1 MPFPNPLELLEEN
14 NPLTT
19 QQESFGI
26 YIHIP
31 FCPIQCDF
39 CAFDTHPMDRSLFL
53 SYIQG
58 IKTEIAHYQSEPLL
72 WGRKVSS
79 IYLGGGTPSLL
90 SPTSIN
96 DLNSEIQNIYGCT
109 SHCEI
114 SLEVHPLTVDLKK
127 LQGFYR
133 AGINR
138 LSIGVQSLNDQDLL
152 SIKRN
157 HRATVSYRVF
167 QEAREAGFNNI
178 SGDLMYGLPGQ
189 NMADWQET
197 LVSLLQL
204 NPNHLSLYALTI
216 EENTPLQTAI
226 ASGITEHPDEEIQL
240 RMYDWAC
247 AHLEEEGFYR
257 YEISNFSKPG
267 YESSH
272 NRLYWRREDYLG
284 LGCSAHSSLGE
295 FRFSNVKTPGAYQQ
309 AINQKGHGVVGKE
322 TLSKEKRFIEAL
334 VFGLRQKQGISLPQ
348 LEMRFSF
355 STPPSINER
364 FEKLQREGSIFKSSL
379 PHSKWGK
386 FIQLTQTGT
395 HLADEVALQLLT
407 HDSHGRN

>member
-1 MPFPNPLELLEEN
+1 MTLKLLEEN
-14 NPLTT
+14 TTLTT
-19 QQESFGI
+19 QLESFGI

-53 SYIQG
+53 SYIKG
-58 IKTEIAHYQSEPLL
+58 IKKEIYHYQSEPLL
-72 WGRKVSS
+72 YGRKVSS
-79 IYLGGGTPSLL
+79 IYFGGGTPSLL

-96 DLNSEIQNIYGCT
+96 DLILEIKNIYGYT

-114 SLEVHPLTVDLKK
+114 SLEVHPLTVNLKK
-127 LQGFYR
+127 LQGSYS

-138 LSIGVQSLNDQDLL
+138 LSLGFQSLNDQDLL

-167 QEAREAGFNNI
+167 QEAREAGFNNV
-178 SGDLMYGLPGQ
+178 SGDLMFGLPGQ
-189 NMADWQET
+189 NMVDWQET
-197 LVSLLQL
+197 LDSLLQL

-216 EENTPLQTAI
+216 EENTPLQAAI
-226 ASGITEHPDEEIQL
+226 TSGITEHPDEEIQL

-247 AHLEEEGFYR
+247 AHLEEEGFYP
-257 YEISNFSKPG
+257 YEISNFSKQG

-272 NRLYWRREDYLG
+272 NRLYWRRGDYLG

-295 FRFSNVKTPGAYQQ
+295 FRFSNIKTPEAYQQ
-309 AINQKGHGVVGKE
+309 AIDQKGHAVIEKE
-322 TLSKEKRFIEAL
+322 TLSTEKRFIEAL
-334 VFGLRQKQGISLPQ
+334 VFGLRQNQGISLPQ
-348 LEMRFSF
+348 LETRFSF

-364 FEKLQREGSIFKSSL
+364 VEKLRREGLIFISSP
-379 PHSKWGK
+379 PHPESRE